1 MAKCPQNSFK
11 ECYGS
16 ECEWYIA
23 DKGLCSITCIAQ
35 STGDISVLP
44 LAVLFYFPSPTPVS
58 SLFLGLSAIVSTIPS
73 K

>member
-1 MAKCPQNSFK
+1 MAKCPLNSFN

-16 ECEWYIA
+16 ECEWYISN
-23 DKGLCSITCIAQ
+23 KGLCSTACIAQ

-44 LAVLFYFPSPTPVS
+44 LAFQYLKDTQKNQLFD
-58 SLFLGLSAIVSTIPS
+58 

>member
-1 MAKCPQNSFK
+1 MAKCPLNSFK

-23 DKGLCSITCIAQ
+23 SKGVCSIADIAQ
-35 STGDISVLP
+35 NTQDLST
-44 LAVLFYFPSPTPVS
+44 LALAFQYLKDAYNNRLFD
-58 SLFLGLSAIVSTIPS
+58 

>member
-44 LAVLFYFPSPTPVS
+44 LAFQYLKDTQRISY
-58 SLFLGLSAIVSTIPS
+58 STNS
-73 K
+73 